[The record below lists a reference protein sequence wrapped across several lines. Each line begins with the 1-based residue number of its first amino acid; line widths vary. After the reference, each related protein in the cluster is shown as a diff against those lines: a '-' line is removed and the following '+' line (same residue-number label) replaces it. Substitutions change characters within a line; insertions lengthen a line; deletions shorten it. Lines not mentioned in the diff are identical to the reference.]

1 VLQKAQL
8 EVKWLLFVLLTQVGV
23 SESLPDAGV
32 TELELPGRLQHLISH
47 YAKNPDGV
55 NVDGLYGLRIAQGRY
70 ISIIIKVYI
79 LV

>member
-1 VLQKAQL
+1 VLQTAQL

-32 TELELPGRLQHLISH
+32 AELELPGRLQHLVSH

-55 NVDGLYGLRIAQGRY
+55 NVDGLYGLRIAQGTH
-70 ISIIIKVYI
+70 ISITIKVHI